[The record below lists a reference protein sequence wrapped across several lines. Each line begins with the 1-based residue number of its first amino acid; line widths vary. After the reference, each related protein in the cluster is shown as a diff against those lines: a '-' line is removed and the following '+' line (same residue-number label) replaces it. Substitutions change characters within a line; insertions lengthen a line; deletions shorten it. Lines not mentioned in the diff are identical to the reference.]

1 MSKRK
6 TTATLEAN
14 VLNINDVN
22 IAEATILRSTDQ
34 SAMNIVQSQKAKKRY
49 DLCKKCCKTQANFG
63 LPGQKATHCAPCAED
78 GMKNVKSKKCVKC
91 CETQASHALP
101 GQKATH
107 CAKCA
112 VDNMED
118 VVSKKCVK
126 CCKTQAN
133 FGFPCKKATHCAP
146 CAEDGMENVKSKKC
160 VKCCKTI
167 PKYGLP
173 GQKSTHC
180 APCAENCMENV
191 VSKKC
196 QGGHTSD
203 GKLFTCPFQLSAK
216 IKKYRGHCMRCF
228 CFMFP
233 EDVVALQSK
242 QLLNRHETKV
252 RFAIEENFGKNFNF
266 TFDKRV
272 ALGDCKDCTIGRRPD
287 ALTMIDSVM
296 LCVETDENQHQ
307 SYDEMD
313 EEMARYNDLMMTY
326 TGKWIYIRFNPDSF
340 INAQGRKH
348 NPDMQQRLPVLIS
361 EIQKQ
366 ICRIKSGEIHEK
378 NEYVEIIYL
387 FYDEYDF

>member
-14 VLNINDVN
+14 VLNINDDN
-22 IAEATILRSTDQ
+22 IAESTILRSTDQ

-49 DLCKKCCKTQANFG
+49 DLCKKCCKTHASHALPGQKATRCAPCAENGMEQVKSKKCVKCCKTQANFG

-91 CETQASHALP
+91 CETQASHAFP

-180 APCAENCMENV
+180 APCAENGMENV

-216 IKKYRGHCMRCF
+216 IEKYRGHCMRCF

-252 RFAIEENFGKNFNF
+252 RFSIEENFG
-266 TFDKRV
+266 
-272 ALGDCKDCTIGRRPD
+272 
-287 ALTMIDSVM
+287 
-296 LCVETDENQHQ
+296 
-307 SYDEMD
+307 
-313 EEMARYNDLMMTY
+313 
-326 TGKWIYIRFNPDSF
+326 
-340 INAQGRKH
+340 
-348 NPDMQQRLPVLIS
+348 
-361 EIQKQ
+361 
-366 ICRIKSGEIHEK
+366 
-378 NEYVEIIYL
+378 
-387 FYDEYDF
+387 